1 MGRYAATE
9 PAPRVRR
16 HVNSALLALLFAVA
30 VAVVVIDQV
39 TKILAVEHL
48 SETRAVPLIGSFISL
63 QLTYNPGA
71 ALSFASGSTWV
82 FTIIAIVVAVV
93 VIRISSRIGSRWWAV
108 CLGLL
113 LGGAVGNLIDRLFR
127 EPGFAVGHVV
137 DFINYNGWFIGN
149 IADIAIVLA
158 AVGIAVLAVVGI
170 ETDGS
175 RMVTA
180 RTVNSKDEAEGAPK
194 SESAPSPEE
203 AGVAESSASEVA
215 EDAVDDEPPT
225 EVTPE
230 PAPIA
235 EPVLGEPALGEDA
248 EEPAPAVDDAD
259 LDPDEAAPRADG

>member
-149 IADIAIVLA
+149 VADIAIVLA
-158 AVGIAVLAVVGI
+158 AVGIALLAIFGI
-170 ETDGS
+170 ETDGTRITS
-175 RMVTA
+175 TR
-180 RTVNSKDEAEGAPK
+180 AEKRA
-194 SESAPSPEE
+194 SA
-203 AGVAESSASEVA
+203 AA
-215 EDAVDDEPPT
+215 EDADESDADEPAAT
-225 EVTPE
+225 AGEVADAPE
-230 PAPIA
+230 TAETVDAGGGASEPGAEDSPAP
-235 EPVLGEPALGEDA
+235 EDG
-248 EEPAPAVDDAD
+248 V
-259 LDPDEAAPRADG
+259 RHDG